1 MAAKPPQKFSLERQQ
16 VSRFPVE
23 ERAISLKRAVT
34 NAAGQPFQKRAR
46 PALHPNPVH
55 KPPNQRVYIPQG
67 QTVQQP
73 KPGSQRQGKS
83 FRVPVQSNQAKVQQA
98 KVQQAKVRQ
107 LAQGKKASS
116 SGGNHSSASA
126 SHKR

>member
-1 MAAKPPQKFSLERQQ
+1 MAAKPPEKFSLERQQ

-46 PALHPNPVH
+46 PALPPNPVH

-83 FRVPVQSNQAKVQQA
+83 FRAPVQSNQA

>member
-1 MAAKPPQKFSLERQQ
+1 MAANPPEKFSLERQQ

-46 PALHPNPVH
+46 PALPPNPVH
-55 KPPNQRVYIPQG
+55 KPPNQRVYIPRG

-98 KVQQAKVRQ
+98 KVRQ